1 MPQPTLS
8 TRKPPKLKRSKAS
21 GAIVKDASARKNA
34 AFNDST
40 ETESSVKAAGG
51 PVMASSNIADT
62 QQGGQGTES
71 VVALRVS
78 QFESNIVDVN
88 SASLVEKFKK
98 NINENIKV
106 HNKLV
111 KDLSVFSSKTL
122 ITRRDIVSLSDIFS
136 VYTELNDIEIKI
148 VRDFKNFLKSIA
160 LSEEEAENS
169 SVYIKPSTIYSNL
182 ELSAKVISSAKE
194 KFRKIK
200 AEYSESPQVITS
212 LDFVEIDLKRV
223 LMLLYLKVHLAMLVV

>member
-1 MPQPTLS
+1 M
-8 TRKPPKLKRSKAS
+8 
-21 GAIVKDASARKNA
+21 
-34 AFNDST
+34 
-40 ETESSVKAAGG
+40 E
-51 PVMASSNIADT
+51 SSNIADT